1 MKKSFFIYFIVFL
14 LLAVS
19 SCKKETVENSSNYY
33 SSVDGISILNED
45 VLGYIDHIESD
56 TIIVFS
62 GSIPDDAIPKTNTNI
77 YVPVSDKT
85 PYGMLVKVIS
95 VNEGGY
101 VYVTTSPLSLD
112 EAFEY
117 LSIDESFTYTTEL
130 EGIYDSLW
138 NPIDFEI
145 IDTADI
151 NLNDTMGER
160 FFRNS
165 TAVNGHFD
173 WDWEDECLTFP
184 VTIRKGDHIDVTGA
198 AYVGFRK
205 MDFDIDISNHK
216 LRYLCLDATPYVK
229 VGVSSNFSASAS
241 YDISKRLGTLRFKL
255 TIPTPAGIPIIIPI
269 TLSVNGIFGVS
280 GEISASLGL
289 QYEYN
294 CNCVVTYRNGQWQSQ
309 ANHGGFQN
317 KSPWTVRDFNVNGQI
332 HGGLQFGLLAGLYSS
347 TVGIGFHVSPDFS
360 IETEASLASEN
371 LLRFNPNVDLNLT
384 IGSDVYCIA
393 RIFGLNLG
401 KYTLQFPDYVLWSK
415 SMPLLPT
422 IENFDA
428 YGNGSSADI
437 SWSHNKDYFLYL
449 FGHGVKT
456 GATVFESDASTEVNT
471 YKPSPSNS
479 DETTNYYNVNAT
491 GLQSGRTYYAAPLAY
506 WGPFHWHGDKVEFT
520 TEGSY
525 HLDFRC
531 VNQSYDVI
539 SFDFNL
545 NNTTG
550 NVIDYT
556 TDAAD
561 YDGSPMRVHITATYN
576 ATNQTLNGSFD
587 FYFYDD
593 PGQERI
599 DGFSVSL
606 ATNDSGYVNCYKIVD
621 NGGCD
626 AALRIYLNGSK
637 ASMKKYATPISND
650 NCNIGIFNKNYGK

>member
-1 MKKSFFIYFIVFL
+1 MKRKFFLYFSVFL
-14 LLAVS
+14 LIAVC
-19 SCKKETVENSSNYY
+19 SCKKVNDENSSNYY

-45 VLGYIDHIESD
+45 VLDYIDHIESD

-112 EAFEY
+112 EVFEY
-117 LSIDESFTYTTEL
+117 LSLDNSFNYTTEL
-130 EGIYDSLW
+130 EGVYDSLW

-145 IDTADI
+145 VDTADI
-151 NLNDTMGER
+151 DLNDTIDGKTI
-160 FFRNS
+160 RN
-165 TAVNGHFD
+165 TVNTNGHFD
-173 WDWEDECLTFP
+173 WEHAIKIP
-184 VTIRKGDHIDVTGA
+184 VNIYKKNKIKVTGA
-198 AYVGFRK
+198 AYVGFHK
-205 MDFDIDISNHK
+205 MNFDIDILNHN
-216 LRYLCLDATPYVK
+216 LRYMRFDATPYVK
-229 VGVSSNFSASAS
+229 VGVNTTFKAASATPCN
-241 YDISKRLGTLRFKL
+241 ISKRLGTLRFRL
-255 TIPTPAGIPIIIPI
+255 TIPTPAGIPVIIPI
-269 TLSVNGIFGVS
+269 TLSVNGVFGVS

-294 CNCVVTYRNGQWQSQ
+294 CNCVLSYKNGQWNSQ
-309 ANHGGFQN
+309 ANHENFQN
-317 KSPWTVRDFNVNGQI
+317 KSPWTPVSFDVSGQI
-332 HGGLQFGLLAGLYSS
+332 HGGFQFGLLAGLYSS
-347 TVGIGFHVSPDFS
+347 TVGIGFHVSPDYS
-360 IETEASLASEN
+360 INTSAN
-371 LLRFNPNVDLNLT
+371 LLEQDLLHINPKVNQKLK

-393 RIFGLNLG
+393 RIFGLNLA
-401 KYTLQFPDYVLWSK
+401 KYTMVFGDYILWEK
-415 SMPLLPT
+415 KQPLLPQ
-422 IENFDA
+422 IQNFDA

-437 SWSHNKDYFLYL
+437 SWSNDKDYFLYMYGL
-449 FGHGVKT
+449 GVKT
-456 GATVFESDASTEVNT
+456 GTTVFESDASTEVST

-479 DETTNYYNVNAT
+479 NETTNFYNVNAT

-506 WGPFHWHGDKVEFT
+506 WGPFWWYGDKVEFT

-545 NNTTG
+545 NTG

-556 TDAAD
+556 TEGND
-561 YDGSPMRVHITATYN
+561 YDGSPFRVHITATYD

-587 FYFYDD
+587 FYCYDD

-637 ASMKKYATPISND
+637 ASKKKYATPISND